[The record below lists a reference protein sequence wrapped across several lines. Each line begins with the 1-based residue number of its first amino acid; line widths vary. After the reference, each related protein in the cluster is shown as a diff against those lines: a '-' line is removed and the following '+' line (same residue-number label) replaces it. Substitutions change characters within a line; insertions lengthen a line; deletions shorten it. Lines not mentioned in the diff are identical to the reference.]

1 MNWNIYFQTC
11 TALTWRKR
19 LSNFSTIL
27 IPFIF
32 LGKNTTLALITTSTR
47 WLRSRRCI
55 QRPAGKGRYARPH
68 PCCRRNS
75 GKLWFPRHL
84 FPYGGHLRIPLS
96 ESRESQCFRS
106 GHFHLH
112 PPQFQSLSESVQRRG
127 KPGFQRMASR
137 RHHSHQY
144 QPTAGGNRL
153 QKSGSQR
160 PAKPGSSAPYRYASR
175 SGRSR
180 LHQ

>member
-1 MNWNIYFQTC
+1 MNLLWQTM
-11 TALTWRKR
+11 
-19 LSNFSTIL
+19 STT
-27 IPFIF
+27 IF
-32 LGKNTTLALITTSTR
+32 LD
-47 WLRSRRCI
+47 
-55 QRPAGKGRYARPH
+55 AGHGGSDPGAVYKGRQEKGRYARPH

-84 FPYGGHLRIPLS
+84 FPYGGTSTNPPIRKPRKPMLPERTFSSPSTAIPVLIPNQYS
-96 ESRESQCFRS
+96 GVES
-106 GHFHLH
+106 L
-112 PPQFQSLSESVQRRG
+112 V
-127 KPGFQRMASR
+127 FQRMASR